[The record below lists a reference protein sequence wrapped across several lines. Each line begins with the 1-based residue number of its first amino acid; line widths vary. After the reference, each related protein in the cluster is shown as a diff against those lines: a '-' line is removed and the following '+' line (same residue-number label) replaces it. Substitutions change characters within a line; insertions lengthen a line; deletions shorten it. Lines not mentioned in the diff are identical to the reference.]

1 MRPYTTLRVRV
12 GEPWE
17 PPEYTPALGRIR
29 LMNNLKTVGLLA
41 FMSVLL
47 WLVATSLFPQG
58 GYWIGFVI
66 AIGFN
71 LAAYFFSDKLAL
83 AASRAR
89 PVTEAELP
97 QVYGIVRRLALQTN
111 MPMPSIYVIDSQQPN
126 AFATGRSPRKAAVAV
141 TAGILQ
147 LLSNDELEGVL
158 AHELAH
164 VRNRDIL
171 ISSIAAMIAAA
182 LTMLARMAFWFGGGD
197 NRNSPLGA
205 IGALLSLIVAPIAA
219 MLIRLA
225 ISRTR
230 EFQADETGAET
241 TGRPMMLASALEKI
255 SNGTARIPM
264 KVNPAT
270 AQLFIDNPMKA
281 LRGGGGM
288 MRLLSTH
295 PPTDERIDRLTKMA
309 QGIR

>member
-1 MRPYTTLRVRV
+1 
-12 GEPWE
+12 
-17 PPEYTPALGRIR
+17 
-29 LMNNLKTVGLLA
+29 MNNLKTVGLLA
-41 FMSVLL
+41 FMTTLL
-47 WLVATSLFPQG
+47 WLVCVALFPNG
-58 GYWIGFVI
+58 GFMIGLVI
-66 AIGFN
+66 AVGFN
-71 LAAYFFSDKLAL
+71 FLAYFFSDKMAL

-89 PVTEAELP
+89 PVTEAEQP
-97 QVYGIVRRLALQTN
+97 QVYAIVRRLAEQTH
-111 MPMPSIYVIDSQQPN
+111 MPMPSIYLIDSPQPN
-126 AFATGRSPRKAAVAV
+126 AFATGRSPKKAAVAV
-141 TAGILQ
+141 TSGILQ
-147 LLSNDELEGVL
+147 VLDFDELEGVL

-164 VRNRDIL
+164 VQNRDIL

-197 NRNSPLGA
+197 NRESPLGA

-230 EFQADETGAET
+230 EFQADETGAEI
-241 TGRPMMLASALEKI
+241 TGRPMVLASALEKI
-255 SNGTARIPM
+255 SMGTDRIPM

-295 PPTDERIDRLTKMA
+295 PPTEERIFRLQEMA
-309 QGIR
+309 QGVR